1 MKSQRVLIRNQWRW
15 WFCGQAVIG
24 LWSLMLG
31 ELKIWAFYKVTTS
44 YFPVSVNDR
53 RDEQV
58 MWHVNLCL
66 KCTCCILYLYRKF
79 GVFRMDISAEW
90 KVMTI
95 QSIAP
100 DTGIEYK
107 SEVLFKLCTP
117 LLQLRTKKNS
127 EMFSQDQYLLN
138 CNLFNIHLL
147 LYIKYAGISVG

>member
-1 MKSQRVLIRNQWRW
+1 
-15 WFCGQAVIG
+15 
-24 LWSLMLG
+24 
-31 ELKIWAFYKVTTS
+31 
-44 YFPVSVNDR
+44 
-53 RDEQV
+53 
-58 MWHVNLCL
+58 
-66 KCTCCILYLYRKF
+66 
-79 GVFRMDISAEW
+79 MDISAEW

-147 LYIKYAGISVG
+147 LYIKYAGISVGQVSGKLFEDYSNSFNLFYIDVEAIV